1 VKSAADLI
9 ETAEDAGLI
18 AAVTDFVLGESM
30 REIDEWRRQRGG
42 DAVRLAVNV
51 SGVQIRDGALIPMI
65 ERHLR
70 ETGFPP
76 ESLELEITEATAMR
90 SDASTTA
97 VLTELKR
104 LGIGVVIDDFGTG
117 YSSLSRLHR
126 LPIDGLKIDQSLV
139 QGIEHHADGGA
150 LAEAIIAM
158 AHSMRLAVTAEG
170 VETLP
175 QLLFCEERG
184 CQRLQGHVISRP
196 LPPADLAGFQVDVL
210 LRGNSPD
217 VECVY

>member
-1 VKSAADLI
+1 
-9 ETAEDAGLI
+9 
-18 AAVTDFVLGESM
+18 
-30 REIDEWRRQRGG
+30 
-42 DAVRLAVNV
+42 VRLAVNV

-70 ETGFPP
+70 ETGFRAAH
-76 ESLELEITEATAMR
+76 LEVEITEGTAMR
-90 SDASTTA
+90 SDAATTA

-126 LPIDGLKIDQSLV
+126 LPIDGLKIDQTLV
-139 QGIEHHADGGA
+139 QAIEDHPDGGA

-158 AHSMRLAVTAEG
+158 AHSMRLALTAEG

-175 QLLFCEERG
+175 QLTFFEERG
-184 CQRLQGHVISRP
+184 CERLQGHLIGRP
-196 LPPADLAGFQVDVL
+196 LPPGELALFQPDVL
-210 LRGNSPD
+210 IHGNSSD